1 MNTNQ
6 YEQEAHEM
14 IDHIFQEILPNYGM
28 AERPAQIKLSHEMLE
43 AMLGGKIAL
52 CDAGTGIGKT
62 YAYLVA
68 GAVADRCRGTKP
80 FQPILIS
87 TSSIALQSAVQEE
100 YLPKLSHALLLAGL
114 IDAPLQAVV
123 RKGKS
128 HYVCDKLLEKR
139 LHQVSGAKKNAK
151 ALAALEALRES
162 MDMDRV
168 AHLSHYNK
176 ERVCVPQVCHCD
188 REDCR
193 YQRFLHGCE
202 TEQFLFQICN
212 HNLFLADA
220 IHREQGKRPIFPS
233 HSIAILDEA
242 HKLPET
248 ARQMFGVMLT
258 AGQIQELIE
267 ELQNAKYLLAAE
279 TLEQTAKPLLE
290 KLAQPREETE
300 ALEESLRLLAP
311 LTRSMPIVQRQVGK
325 LLPSPGRKR
334 MDTLASA
341 VALFSRNDSEMLFYL
356 AEEESGGTMLCATP
370 ADLTAKLRQTLWRTE
385 CSFVLTSGTL
395 AVGNDFQRYRTQVGL
410 REERRVQE
418 SVARSPFDYHEHCL
432 RYLPLFPPKQ
442 RAGQEEEY
450 FDELTAEIMDLL
462 KASYG
467 HALVLFTSYAA
478 MSAVKDRLQKEIL
491 RVPLFTLGRNAV
503 HILEEFRATPGSVL
517 LATGAAW
524 EGIDFPGDGVSLLI
538 IPRLPFAYPDALKE
552 KEQEHYPSLPAF
564 LEAVA
569 VPEMQI
575 KLRQGFGRAIRT
587 EQDTCVIAIL
597 DDRAGQGRRYA
608 QATKQALP
616 EMRTTSSLRMVTKF
630 LRTWKAES
638 YFEVLT

>member
-6 YEQEAHEM
+6 HEQEAHEM

-220 IHREQGKRPIFPS
+220 IHREQGK
-233 HSIAILDEA
+233 
-242 HKLPET
+242 
-248 ARQMFGVMLT
+248 
-258 AGQIQELIE
+258 
-267 ELQNAKYLLAAE
+267 
-279 TLEQTAKPLLE
+279 
-290 KLAQPREETE
+290 
-300 ALEESLRLLAP
+300 
-311 LTRSMPIVQRQVGK
+311 

-356 AEEESGGTMLCATP
+356 AEDESGGTMLCATP

-418 SVARSPFDYHEHCL
+418 SVAHSPFDYHEHCL

-552 KEQEHYPSLPAF
+552 KEQEQYPSLPAF

-638 YFEVLT
+638 YFEVLI

>member
-1 MNTNQ
+1 
-6 YEQEAHEM
+6 
-14 IDHIFQEILPNYGM
+14 
-28 AERPAQIKLSHEMLE
+28 
-43 AMLGGKIAL
+43 
-52 CDAGTGIGKT
+52 
-62 YAYLVA
+62 
-68 GAVADRCRGTKP
+68 
-80 FQPILIS
+80 
-87 TSSIALQSAVQEE
+87 
-100 YLPKLSHALLLAGL
+100 
-114 IDAPLQAVV
+114 
-123 RKGKS
+123 
-128 HYVCDKLLEKR
+128 
-139 LHQVSGAKKNAK
+139 
-151 ALAALEALRES
+151 
-162 MDMDRV
+162 MDRV

-220 IHREQGKRPIFPS
+220 IHREQGKRPIFPP

-300 ALEESLRLLAP
+300 ALEESLHLLAP
-311 LTRSMPIVQRQVGK
+311 LTRSMPIVQRQVGQ

-418 SVARSPFDYHEHCL
+418 SVAHSPFDYHEHCL

-630 LRTWKAES
+630 LRTWKPES
-638 YFEVLT
+638 YFEVLM

>member
-1 MNTNQ
+1 
-6 YEQEAHEM
+6 M

-220 IHREQGKRPIFPS
+220 IHREQGKRPIFPP

-248 ARQMFGVMLT
+248 ARQ
-258 AGQIQELIE
+258 I
-267 ELQNAKYLLAAE
+267 LA
-279 TLEQTAKPLLE
+279 
-290 KLAQPREETE
+290 
-300 ALEESLRLLAP
+300 
-311 LTRSMPIVQRQVGK
+311 
-325 LLPSPGRKR
+325 
-334 MDTLASA
+334 
-341 VALFSRNDSEMLFYL
+341 
-356 AEEESGGTMLCATP
+356 
-370 ADLTAKLRQTLWRTE
+370 
-385 CSFVLTSGTL
+385 
-395 AVGNDFQRYRTQVGL
+395 
-410 REERRVQE
+410 
-418 SVARSPFDYHEHCL
+418 
-432 RYLPLFPPKQ
+432 
-442 RAGQEEEY
+442 
-450 FDELTAEIMDLL
+450 
-462 KASYG
+462 
-467 HALVLFTSYAA
+467 
-478 MSAVKDRLQKEIL
+478 
-491 RVPLFTLGRNAV
+491 
-503 HILEEFRATPGSVL
+503 
-517 LATGAAW
+517 
-524 EGIDFPGDGVSLLI
+524 
-538 IPRLPFAYPDALKE
+538 
-552 KEQEHYPSLPAF
+552 
-564 LEAVA
+564 
-569 VPEMQI
+569 
-575 KLRQGFGRAIRT
+575 
-587 EQDTCVIAIL
+587 
-597 DDRAGQGRRYA
+597 
-608 QATKQALP
+608 
-616 EMRTTSSLRMVTKF
+616 
-630 LRTWKAES
+630 
-638 YFEVLT
+638 

>member
-6 YEQEAHEM
+6 HEQEAHEM

-168 AHLSHYNK
+168 AHLSRYNK

-220 IHREQGKRPIFPS
+220 IHREQGK
-233 HSIAILDEA
+233 
-242 HKLPET
+242 
-248 ARQMFGVMLT
+248 
-258 AGQIQELIE
+258 
-267 ELQNAKYLLAAE
+267 
-279 TLEQTAKPLLE
+279 
-290 KLAQPREETE
+290 
-300 ALEESLRLLAP
+300 
-311 LTRSMPIVQRQVGK
+311 

-356 AEEESGGTMLCATP
+356 AEDESGGTMLCATP

-418 SVARSPFDYHEHCL
+418 SVAHSPFDYHEHCL

-630 LRTWKAES
+630 LRTWKPES
-638 YFEVLT
+638 YFEVLM

>member
-28 AERPAQIKLSHEMLE
+28 TERPAQIKLSHEMLE

-220 IHREQGKRPIFPS
+220 IHREQGK
-233 HSIAILDEA
+233 
-242 HKLPET
+242 
-248 ARQMFGVMLT
+248 
-258 AGQIQELIE
+258 
-267 ELQNAKYLLAAE
+267 
-279 TLEQTAKPLLE
+279 
-290 KLAQPREETE
+290 
-300 ALEESLRLLAP
+300 
-311 LTRSMPIVQRQVGK
+311 

-356 AEEESGGTMLCATP
+356 AEDESGGTMLCATP

-538 IPRLPFAYPDALKE
+538 ILRLPFAYPDALKE

-587 EQDTCVIAIL
+587 EQGTCVIAIL

-638 YFEVLT
+638 YFEVLM

>member
-220 IHREQGKRPIFPS
+220 IHREQGK
-233 HSIAILDEA
+233 
-242 HKLPET
+242 
-248 ARQMFGVMLT
+248 
-258 AGQIQELIE
+258 
-267 ELQNAKYLLAAE
+267 
-279 TLEQTAKPLLE
+279 
-290 KLAQPREETE
+290 
-300 ALEESLRLLAP
+300 
-311 LTRSMPIVQRQVGK
+311 

-356 AEEESGGTMLCATP
+356 AEDESGGTMLCATP

-410 REERRVQE
+410 REECRVQE
-418 SVARSPFDYHEHCL
+418 SVAHSPFDYHEHCL

-524 EGIDFPGDGVSLLI
+524 EGIDFPGDCVSLLI

-597 DDRAGQGRRYA
+597 DGRAGQGRRYA

-616 EMRTTSSLRMVTKF
+616 EMRTTSSLQMVTKF
-630 LRTWKAES
+630 LRTWKPES

>member
-6 YEQEAHEM
+6 HEQEAHEM

-220 IHREQGKRPIFPS
+220 IHREQGK
-233 HSIAILDEA
+233 
-242 HKLPET
+242 
-248 ARQMFGVMLT
+248 
-258 AGQIQELIE
+258 
-267 ELQNAKYLLAAE
+267 
-279 TLEQTAKPLLE
+279 
-290 KLAQPREETE
+290 
-300 ALEESLRLLAP
+300 
-311 LTRSMPIVQRQVGK
+311 

-356 AEEESGGTMLCATP
+356 AEDESGGTMLCATP

-418 SVARSPFDYHEHCL
+418 SVAHSPFDYHEHCL

-630 LRTWKAES
+630 LRTWKPES
-638 YFEVLT
+638 YFEVLM

>member
-220 IHREQGKRPIFPS
+220 IHREQGK
-233 HSIAILDEA
+233 
-242 HKLPET
+242 
-248 ARQMFGVMLT
+248 
-258 AGQIQELIE
+258 
-267 ELQNAKYLLAAE
+267 
-279 TLEQTAKPLLE
+279 
-290 KLAQPREETE
+290 
-300 ALEESLRLLAP
+300 
-311 LTRSMPIVQRQVGK
+311 

-356 AEEESGGTMLCATP
+356 AEDESGGTMLCATP

-410 REERRVQE
+410 REECRVQE
-418 SVARSPFDYHEHCL
+418 SVAHSPFDYHEHCL

-524 EGIDFPGDGVSLLI
+524 EGIDFPGDCVSLLI

-552 KEQEHYPSLPAF
+552 KEQEQYPSLPAF

-630 LRTWKAES
+630 LRTWKPES
-638 YFEVLT
+638 YFEVLM

>member
-14 IDHIFQEILPNYGM
+14 IDHIFQEILPDYGM

-193 YQRFLHGCE
+193 YQRFLHGCG

-220 IHREQGKRPIFPS
+220 IHREQ
-233 HSIAILDEA
+233 
-242 HKLPET
+242 
-248 ARQMFGVMLT
+248 
-258 AGQIQELIE
+258 
-267 ELQNAKYLLAAE
+267 
-279 TLEQTAKPLLE
+279 
-290 KLAQPREETE
+290 
-300 ALEESLRLLAP
+300 
-311 LTRSMPIVQRQVGK
+311 GK

-356 AEEESGGTMLCATP
+356 AEDESGGTMLCATP

-418 SVARSPFDYHEHCL
+418 SVAHSPFDYHEHCL

-524 EGIDFPGDGVSLLI
+524 EGIDFPGDCVSLLI

-552 KEQEHYPSLPAF
+552 KEQEQYPSLPAF

-630 LRTWKAES
+630 LRTWKPGS
-638 YFEVLT
+638 YFEVLM

>member
-1 MNTNQ
+1 M
-6 YEQEAHEM
+6 
-14 IDHIFQEILPNYGM
+14 
-28 AERPAQIKLSHEMLE
+28 
-43 AMLGGKIAL
+43 

-220 IHREQGKRPIFPS
+220 IHREQGK
-233 HSIAILDEA
+233 
-242 HKLPET
+242 
-248 ARQMFGVMLT
+248 
-258 AGQIQELIE
+258 
-267 ELQNAKYLLAAE
+267 
-279 TLEQTAKPLLE
+279 
-290 KLAQPREETE
+290 
-300 ALEESLRLLAP
+300 
-311 LTRSMPIVQRQVGK
+311 

-356 AEEESGGTMLCATP
+356 AEDESGGTMLCATP

-418 SVARSPFDYHEHCL
+418 SVARNP
-432 RYLPLFPPKQ
+432 
-442 RAGQEEEY
+442 A
-450 FDELTAEIMDLL
+450 A
-462 KASYG
+462 
-467 HALVLFTSYAA
+467 FT
-478 MSAVKDRLQKEIL
+478 MKR
-491 RVPLFTLGRNAV
+491 
-503 HILEEFRATPGSVL
+503 
-517 LATGAAW
+517 
-524 EGIDFPGDGVSLLI
+524 
-538 IPRLPFAYPDALKE
+538 
-552 KEQEHYPSLPAF
+552 
-564 LEAVA
+564 
-569 VPEMQI
+569 
-575 KLRQGFGRAIRT
+575 
-587 EQDTCVIAIL
+587 
-597 DDRAGQGRRYA
+597 
-608 QATKQALP
+608 
-616 EMRTTSSLRMVTKF
+616 
-630 LRTWKAES
+630 
-638 YFEVLT
+638 

>member
-14 IDHIFQEILPNYGM
+14 IDHIFQEILPDYGM

-193 YQRFLHGCE
+193 YQRFLHGCG

-220 IHREQGKRPIFPS
+220 IHREQ
-233 HSIAILDEA
+233 
-242 HKLPET
+242 
-248 ARQMFGVMLT
+248 
-258 AGQIQELIE
+258 
-267 ELQNAKYLLAAE
+267 
-279 TLEQTAKPLLE
+279 
-290 KLAQPREETE
+290 
-300 ALEESLRLLAP
+300 
-311 LTRSMPIVQRQVGK
+311 GK

-356 AEEESGGTMLCATP
+356 AEDESGGTMLCATP
-370 ADLTAKLRQTLWRTE
+370 ADLTAKLHQTLWRTE

-418 SVARSPFDYHEHCL
+418 SVAHSPFDYHEHCL

-524 EGIDFPGDGVSLLI
+524 EGIDFPGDCVSLLI

-552 KEQEHYPSLPAF
+552 KEQEQYPSLPAF

-630 LRTWKAES
+630 LRTWKPGS
-638 YFEVLT
+638 YFEVLM

>member
-220 IHREQGKRPIFPS
+220 IHREQGK
-233 HSIAILDEA
+233 
-242 HKLPET
+242 
-248 ARQMFGVMLT
+248 
-258 AGQIQELIE
+258 
-267 ELQNAKYLLAAE
+267 
-279 TLEQTAKPLLE
+279 
-290 KLAQPREETE
+290 
-300 ALEESLRLLAP
+300 
-311 LTRSMPIVQRQVGK
+311 

-356 AEEESGGTMLCATP
+356 AEDESGGTMLCATP

-418 SVARSPFDYHEHCL
+418 SVAHSPFDYHEHCL

-524 EGIDFPGDGVSLLI
+524 EGIDFPGDCVSLLI

-630 LRTWKAES
+630 LRTWKPES
-638 YFEVLT
+638 YFEVLM

>member
-1 MNTNQ
+1 
-6 YEQEAHEM
+6 
-14 IDHIFQEILPNYGM
+14 
-28 AERPAQIKLSHEMLE
+28 
-43 AMLGGKIAL
+43 
-52 CDAGTGIGKT
+52 
-62 YAYLVA
+62 
-68 GAVADRCRGTKP
+68 
-80 FQPILIS
+80 
-87 TSSIALQSAVQEE
+87 
-100 YLPKLSHALLLAGL
+100 
-114 IDAPLQAVV
+114 
-123 RKGKS
+123 
-128 HYVCDKLLEKR
+128 
-139 LHQVSGAKKNAK
+139 
-151 ALAALEALRES
+151 
-162 MDMDRV
+162 
-168 AHLSHYNK
+168 
-176 ERVCVPQVCHCD
+176 
-188 REDCR
+188 
-193 YQRFLHGCE
+193 
-202 TEQFLFQICN
+202 
-212 HNLFLADA
+212 
-220 IHREQGKRPIFPS
+220 
-233 HSIAILDEA
+233 
-242 HKLPET
+242 
-248 ARQMFGVMLT
+248 
-258 AGQIQELIE
+258 
-267 ELQNAKYLLAAE
+267 
-279 TLEQTAKPLLE
+279 
-290 KLAQPREETE
+290 
-300 ALEESLRLLAP
+300 
-311 LTRSMPIVQRQVGK
+311 
-325 LLPSPGRKR
+325 

-356 AEEESGGTMLCATP
+356 AEDESGGTMLCATP

-410 REERRVQE
+410 REECRVQE

-630 LRTWKAES
+630 LRTWNPES
-638 YFEVLT
+638 YFEVLM

>member
-139 LHQVSGAKKNAK
+139 LRQVSRAKKNAK
-151 ALAALEALRES
+151 TVAALELLRET

-220 IHREQGKRPIFPS
+220 IHREQGKRPIFPP

-410 REERRVQE
+410 RE
-418 SVARSPFDYHEHCL
+418 
-432 RYLPLFPPKQ
+432 K
-442 RAGQEEEY
+442 
-450 FDELTAEIMDLL
+450 
-462 KASYG
+462 
-467 HALVLFTSYAA
+467 
-478 MSAVKDRLQKEIL
+478 
-491 RVPLFTLGRNAV
+491 
-503 HILEEFRATPGSVL
+503 FRATPGSVL

-524 EGIDFPGDGVSLLI
+524 EGIDFPGDCVSLLI

-630 LRTWKAES
+630 LRTWKPES
-638 YFEVLT
+638 YFEVLI

>member
-6 YEQEAHEM
+6 HEQEAHEM

-220 IHREQGKRPIFPS
+220 IHREQGK
-233 HSIAILDEA
+233 
-242 HKLPET
+242 
-248 ARQMFGVMLT
+248 
-258 AGQIQELIE
+258 
-267 ELQNAKYLLAAE
+267 
-279 TLEQTAKPLLE
+279 
-290 KLAQPREETE
+290 
-300 ALEESLRLLAP
+300 
-311 LTRSMPIVQRQVGK
+311 

-356 AEEESGGTMLCATP
+356 AEDESGGTMLCATP

-418 SVARSPFDYHEHCL
+418 SVAHSPFDYHEHCL

-524 EGIDFPGDGVSLLI
+524 EGIDFPGDCVSLLI

-552 KEQEHYPSLPAF
+552 KEQEQYPSLPAF

-575 KLRQGFGRAIRT
+575 KLWQGFGRAIRT

>member
-1 MNTNQ
+1 
-6 YEQEAHEM
+6 M

-356 AEEESGGTMLCATP
+356 AEDESGGTMLCATP

-410 REERRVQE
+410 REEHR
-418 SVARSPFDYHEHCL
+418 APADA
-432 RYLPLFPPKQ
+432 LP
-442 RAGQEEEY
+442 
-450 FDELTAEIMDLL
+450 
-462 KASYG
+462 
-467 HALVLFTSYAA
+467 
-478 MSAVKDRLQKEIL
+478 
-491 RVPLFTLGRNAV
+491 
-503 HILEEFRATPGSVL
+503 
-517 LATGAAW
+517 ATGA
-524 EGIDFPGDGVSLLI
+524 GIRCPFSL
-538 IPRLPFAYPDALKE
+538 
-552 KEQEHYPSLPAF
+552 
-564 LEAVA
+564 
-569 VPEMQI
+569 
-575 KLRQGFGRAIRT
+575 
-587 EQDTCVIAIL
+587 
-597 DDRAGQGRRYA
+597 
-608 QATKQALP
+608 
-616 EMRTTSSLRMVTKF
+616 
-630 LRTWKAES
+630 
-638 YFEVLT
+638 

>member
-220 IHREQGKRPIFPS
+220 IHREQGK
-233 HSIAILDEA
+233 
-242 HKLPET
+242 
-248 ARQMFGVMLT
+248 
-258 AGQIQELIE
+258 
-267 ELQNAKYLLAAE
+267 
-279 TLEQTAKPLLE
+279 
-290 KLAQPREETE
+290 
-300 ALEESLRLLAP
+300 
-311 LTRSMPIVQRQVGK
+311 

-356 AEEESGGTMLCATP
+356 AEDESGGTMLCATP

-410 REERRVQE
+410 REECRVQE

-638 YFEVLT
+638 YFEVLM

>member
-6 YEQEAHEM
+6 HEQEAHEM

-220 IHREQGKRPIFPS
+220 IHREQGK
-233 HSIAILDEA
+233 
-242 HKLPET
+242 
-248 ARQMFGVMLT
+248 
-258 AGQIQELIE
+258 
-267 ELQNAKYLLAAE
+267 
-279 TLEQTAKPLLE
+279 
-290 KLAQPREETE
+290 
-300 ALEESLRLLAP
+300 
-311 LTRSMPIVQRQVGK
+311 

-356 AEEESGGTMLCATP
+356 AEDESGGTMLCATP

-410 REERRVQE
+410 REECRVQE

-524 EGIDFPGDGVSLLI
+524 EGIDFPGDCVSLLI

-552 KEQEHYPSLPAF
+552 KEQEQYPSLPAF

-630 LRTWKAES
+630 LRTWKPES
-638 YFEVLT
+638 YFEVLM

>member
-6 YEQEAHEM
+6 HEQEAHEM
-14 IDHIFQEILPNYGM
+14 IDHIFQEILPDYGM

-220 IHREQGKRPIFPS
+220 IHREQGK
-233 HSIAILDEA
+233 
-242 HKLPET
+242 
-248 ARQMFGVMLT
+248 
-258 AGQIQELIE
+258 
-267 ELQNAKYLLAAE
+267 
-279 TLEQTAKPLLE
+279 
-290 KLAQPREETE
+290 
-300 ALEESLRLLAP
+300 
-311 LTRSMPIVQRQVGK
+311 

-356 AEEESGGTMLCATP
+356 AEDESGGTMLCATP

-410 REERRVQE
+410 REECRVQE
-418 SVARSPFDYHEHCL
+418 SVAHSPFDYHEHCL

-524 EGIDFPGDGVSLLI
+524 EGIDFPGDCVSLLI

-552 KEQEHYPSLPAF
+552 KEQEQYPSLPAF

-630 LRTWKAES
+630 LRTWKPES
-638 YFEVLT
+638 YFKVLI

>member
-28 AERPAQIKLSHEMLE
+28 TERPAQIKLSHEMLE

-220 IHREQGKRPIFPS
+220 IHREQGK
-233 HSIAILDEA
+233 
-242 HKLPET
+242 
-248 ARQMFGVMLT
+248 
-258 AGQIQELIE
+258 
-267 ELQNAKYLLAAE
+267 
-279 TLEQTAKPLLE
+279 
-290 KLAQPREETE
+290 
-300 ALEESLRLLAP
+300 
-311 LTRSMPIVQRQVGK
+311 

-356 AEEESGGTMLCATP
+356 AEDESGGTMLCATP

-432 RYLPLFPPKQ
+432 RSLPLFPPKQ

-638 YFEVLT
+638 YFEVLM

>member
-28 AERPAQIKLSHEMLE
+28 TERPAQIKLSHEMLE

-220 IHREQGKRPIFPS
+220 IHREQGK
-233 HSIAILDEA
+233 
-242 HKLPET
+242 
-248 ARQMFGVMLT
+248 
-258 AGQIQELIE
+258 
-267 ELQNAKYLLAAE
+267 
-279 TLEQTAKPLLE
+279 
-290 KLAQPREETE
+290 
-300 ALEESLRLLAP
+300 
-311 LTRSMPIVQRQVGK
+311 

-356 AEEESGGTMLCATP
+356 AEDESGGTMLCATP

-638 YFEVLT
+638 YFEVLM

>member
-14 IDHIFQEILPNYGM
+14 IDHIFQEILPDYGM

-193 YQRFLHGCE
+193 YQRFLHGCG

-220 IHREQGKRPIFPS
+220 IHREQ
-233 HSIAILDEA
+233 
-242 HKLPET
+242 
-248 ARQMFGVMLT
+248 
-258 AGQIQELIE
+258 
-267 ELQNAKYLLAAE
+267 
-279 TLEQTAKPLLE
+279 
-290 KLAQPREETE
+290 
-300 ALEESLRLLAP
+300 
-311 LTRSMPIVQRQVGK
+311 GK

-356 AEEESGGTMLCATP
+356 AEDESGGTMLCATP

-418 SVARSPFDYHEHCL
+418 SVAHSPFDYHEHCL

-524 EGIDFPGDGVSLLI
+524 EGIDFPGDCVSLLI

-552 KEQEHYPSLPAF
+552 KEQEQYPSLPAF

-630 LRTWKAES
+630 LRTWKPES
-638 YFEVLT
+638 YFEVLM

>member
-1 MNTNQ
+1 
-6 YEQEAHEM
+6 M

-28 AERPAQIKLSHEMLE
+28 TERPAQIKLSHEMLE

-220 IHREQGKRPIFPS
+220 IHREQGK
-233 HSIAILDEA
+233 
-242 HKLPET
+242 
-248 ARQMFGVMLT
+248 
-258 AGQIQELIE
+258 
-267 ELQNAKYLLAAE
+267 
-279 TLEQTAKPLLE
+279 
-290 KLAQPREETE
+290 
-300 ALEESLRLLAP
+300 
-311 LTRSMPIVQRQVGK
+311 

-356 AEEESGGTMLCATP
+356 AEDESGGTMLCATP

-638 YFEVLT
+638 YFEVLM

>member
-14 IDHIFQEILPNYGM
+14 IDHIFQEILPDYGM

-193 YQRFLHGCE
+193 YQRFLHGCG

-220 IHREQGKRPIFPS
+220 IHREQ
-233 HSIAILDEA
+233 
-242 HKLPET
+242 
-248 ARQMFGVMLT
+248 
-258 AGQIQELIE
+258 
-267 ELQNAKYLLAAE
+267 
-279 TLEQTAKPLLE
+279 
-290 KLAQPREETE
+290 
-300 ALEESLRLLAP
+300 
-311 LTRSMPIVQRQVGK
+311 GK

-356 AEEESGGTMLCATP
+356 AEDESGGTMLCATP

-418 SVARSPFDYHEHCL
+418 SVAHSPFDYHEHCL

-524 EGIDFPGDGVSLLI
+524 EGIDFPGDCVSLLI

-552 KEQEHYPSLPAF
+552 KEQEQYPSLPAF

-575 KLRQGFGRAIRT
+575 KLRHGFGRAIRT

-630 LRTWKAES
+630 LRTWKPES
-638 YFEVLT
+638 YFEVLM

>member
-1 MNTNQ
+1 
-6 YEQEAHEM
+6 M
-14 IDHIFQEILPNYGM
+14 IDHIFQEILPDYGM

-193 YQRFLHGCE
+193 YQRFLHGCG

-220 IHREQGKRPIFPS
+220 IHREQ
-233 HSIAILDEA
+233 
-242 HKLPET
+242 
-248 ARQMFGVMLT
+248 
-258 AGQIQELIE
+258 
-267 ELQNAKYLLAAE
+267 
-279 TLEQTAKPLLE
+279 
-290 KLAQPREETE
+290 
-300 ALEESLRLLAP
+300 
-311 LTRSMPIVQRQVGK
+311 GK

-356 AEEESGGTMLCATP
+356 AEDESGGTMLCATP

-418 SVARSPFDYHEHCL
+418 SVAHSPFDYHEHCL

-524 EGIDFPGDGVSLLI
+524 EGIDFPGDCVSLLI

-552 KEQEHYPSLPAF
+552 KEQEQYPSLPAF

-630 LRTWKAES
+630 LRTWKPES
-638 YFEVLT
+638 YFEVLM

>member
-28 AERPAQIKLSHEMLE
+28 TERPAQIKLSHEMLE

-220 IHREQGKRPIFPS
+220 IHREQGK
-233 HSIAILDEA
+233 
-242 HKLPET
+242 
-248 ARQMFGVMLT
+248 
-258 AGQIQELIE
+258 
-267 ELQNAKYLLAAE
+267 
-279 TLEQTAKPLLE
+279 
-290 KLAQPREETE
+290 
-300 ALEESLRLLAP
+300 
-311 LTRSMPIVQRQVGK
+311 

-356 AEEESGGTMLCATP
+356 AEDESGGTMLCETP

-410 REERRVQE
+410 REECRVQE
-418 SVARSPFDYHEHCL
+418 SVAHSPFDYHEHCL

-478 MSAVKDRLQKEIL
+478 MSAIKDRLQKEIL

-524 EGIDFPGDGVSLLI
+524 EGIDFPGDCVSLLI

-552 KEQEHYPSLPAF
+552 KEQEQYPSLPAF

-638 YFEVLT
+638 YFEVLM

>member
-1 MNTNQ
+1 
-6 YEQEAHEM
+6 
-14 IDHIFQEILPNYGM
+14 
-28 AERPAQIKLSHEMLE
+28 
-43 AMLGGKIAL
+43 
-52 CDAGTGIGKT
+52 
-62 YAYLVA
+62 
-68 GAVADRCRGTKP
+68 
-80 FQPILIS
+80 
-87 TSSIALQSAVQEE
+87 
-100 YLPKLSHALLLAGL
+100 
-114 IDAPLQAVV
+114 
-123 RKGKS
+123 
-128 HYVCDKLLEKR
+128 
-139 LHQVSGAKKNAK
+139 
-151 ALAALEALRES
+151 
-162 MDMDRV
+162 
-168 AHLSHYNK
+168 
-176 ERVCVPQVCHCD
+176 
-188 REDCR
+188 
-193 YQRFLHGCE
+193 
-202 TEQFLFQICN
+202 
-212 HNLFLADA
+212 
-220 IHREQGKRPIFPS
+220 
-233 HSIAILDEA
+233 
-242 HKLPET
+242 
-248 ARQMFGVMLT
+248 
-258 AGQIQELIE
+258 
-267 ELQNAKYLLAAE
+267 
-279 TLEQTAKPLLE
+279 
-290 KLAQPREETE
+290 
-300 ALEESLRLLAP
+300 
-311 LTRSMPIVQRQVGK
+311 
-325 LLPSPGRKR
+325 

-418 SVARSPFDYHEHCL
+418 SVAHSPFDYHEHCL

-442 RAGQEEEY
+442 RAGREEEY

-630 LRTWKAES
+630 LRTWKPES

>member
-1 MNTNQ
+1 
-6 YEQEAHEM
+6 M
-14 IDHIFQEILPNYGM
+14 IDYIFRAILPDYGM
-28 AERPAQIKLSHEMLE
+28 TERPAQIKLSHEMLE

-68 GAVADRCRGTKP
+68 GAAVDRCRGTKP

-87 TSSIALQSAVQEE
+87 TSSIALQGAVQEE
-100 YLPKLSHALLLAGL
+100 YLPKLSHALLMAGL
-114 IDAPLQAVV
+114 IDTPLQAVV

-139 LHQVSGAKKNAK
+139 LRQVSGAKKTAK
-151 ALAALEALRES
+151 ALA
-162 MDMDRV
+162 V
-168 AHLSHYNK
+168 
-176 ERVCVPQVCHCD
+176 
-188 REDCR
+188 
-193 YQRFLHGCE
+193 
-202 TEQFLFQICN
+202 
-212 HNLFLADA
+212 
-220 IHREQGKRPIFPS
+220 
-233 HSIAILDEA
+233 
-242 HKLPET
+242 
-248 ARQMFGVMLT
+248 
-258 AGQIQELIE
+258 
-267 ELQNAKYLLAAE
+267 E

-300 ALEESLRLLAP
+300 ALEEYLRLLAP
-311 LTRSMPIVQRQVGK
+311 LTRSMPIVQRQVGR

-356 AEEESGGTMLCATP
+356 AEDERGGTMLCATP

-395 AVGNDFQRYRTQVGL
+395 AVGNDFQRYRIQVGL

-418 SVARSPFDYHEHCL
+418 SVAHSPFDYHEHCL

-442 RAGQEEEY
+442 RAGQAEEY

-524 EGIDFPGDGVSLLI
+524 
-538 IPRLPFAYPDALKE
+538 
-552 KEQEHYPSLPAF
+552 
-564 LEAVA
+564 
-569 VPEMQI
+569 
-575 KLRQGFGRAIRT
+575 
-587 EQDTCVIAIL
+587 
-597 DDRAGQGRRYA
+597 
-608 QATKQALP
+608 
-616 EMRTTSSLRMVTKF
+616 
-630 LRTWKAES
+630 
-638 YFEVLT
+638 

>member
-28 AERPAQIKLSHEMLE
+28 TERPAQIKLSHEMLE

-220 IHREQGKRPIFPS
+220 IHREQGK
-233 HSIAILDEA
+233 
-242 HKLPET
+242 
-248 ARQMFGVMLT
+248 
-258 AGQIQELIE
+258 
-267 ELQNAKYLLAAE
+267 
-279 TLEQTAKPLLE
+279 
-290 KLAQPREETE
+290 
-300 ALEESLRLLAP
+300 
-311 LTRSMPIVQRQVGK
+311 

-356 AEEESGGTMLCATP
+356 AEDESGGTMLCATP

-418 SVARSPFDYHEHCL
+418 TVARSPFDYHEHCL

-638 YFEVLT
+638 YFEVLM

>member
-14 IDHIFQEILPNYGM
+14 IDHIFQEILPDYGM

-193 YQRFLHGCE
+193 YQRFLHGCG

-220 IHREQGKRPIFPS
+220 IHREQ
-233 HSIAILDEA
+233 
-242 HKLPET
+242 
-248 ARQMFGVMLT
+248 
-258 AGQIQELIE
+258 
-267 ELQNAKYLLAAE
+267 
-279 TLEQTAKPLLE
+279 
-290 KLAQPREETE
+290 
-300 ALEESLRLLAP
+300 
-311 LTRSMPIVQRQVGK
+311 GK

-356 AEEESGGTMLCATP
+356 AEDESGGTMLCATP

-410 REERRVQE
+410 REECRVQE
-418 SVARSPFDYHEHCL
+418 SVAHSPFDYHEHCL

-442 RAGQEEEY
+442 RVGQEEEY